1 MQISL
6 KGRRALVSG
15 STSGI
20 GFATALG
27 LARAGGHVI
36 LNGRSEDRVDEA
48 VKRLA
53 EIVPAASVEGISAD
67 LSTAEGSNVL
77 VRLSGDVDILIN
89 NIGVVQFADFFEATD
104 DDWERL
110 FQTNVMSGVRLSR
123 AILPQMM
130 DRGWGRIIFVSSE
143 SGMMVPKEAIH
154 YGMTKTAQ
162 LTISRGLAEVAA
174 GTNVTVNTVVPGP
187 TRSEGLLGF
196 LDDIA
201 ADGGRDV
208 KELEREFVSDFRP
221 SSLIK
226 RIADVEEVANMIV
239 YLVSPQASATTGAAL
254 RVDGSIVQSIG

>member
-89 NIGVVQFADFFEATD
+89 NIGVVQFADFFE
-104 DDWERL
+104 RL
-110 FQTNVMSGVRLSR
+110 KRFPMY
-123 AILPQMM
+123 
-130 DRGWGRIIFVSSE
+130 FSE
-143 SGMMVPKEAIH
+143 HKED
-154 YGMTKTAQ
+154 
-162 LTISRGLAEVAA
+162 LAERMV
-174 GTNVTVNTVVPGP
+174 
-187 TRSEGLLGF
+187 
-196 LDDIA
+196 D
-201 ADGGRDV
+201 
-208 KELEREFVSDFRP
+208 
-221 SSLIK
+221 
-226 RIADVEEVANMIV
+226 
-239 YLVSPQASATTGAAL
+239 AL
-254 RVDGSIVQSIG
+254 KKVFSQMK